1 MLITNSFSYFLR
13 AINGSV
19 AQDLFDFIICSIG
32 GYRTE
37 CIPSEERVREGDMI
51 GITLLLISHTLLSF
65 VSWGNLFFVIKFSDL
80 KTFVNKVKSVVVLKV
95 N

>member
-1 MLITNSFSYFLR
+1 MLITHSFSYLLR
-13 AINGSV
+13 ASNGSL
-19 AQDLFDFIICSIG
+19 QDLFDFIICSIG

-37 CIPSEERVREGDMI
+37 CIPSEERVQEGDMI
-51 GITLLLISHTLLSF
+51 GVTLLLISHTSLSF
-65 VSWGNLFFVIKFSDL
+65 VSWGNLFFVIQFSDL